1 MYGSRR
7 KVEAASK
14 QHGWEGAI
22 YHGSAWV
29 APSRQ
34 HHGPGD
40 GVSFMANRMYL
51 STHIGWM
58 VDWLAG
64 WMEGVWLSLSSA
76 SKDRILS
83 ISDGEGGDW
92 GYTLHSE

>member
-1 MYGSRR
+1 
-7 KVEAASK
+7 
-14 QHGWEGAI
+14 
-22 YHGSAWV
+22 
-29 APSRQ
+29 
-34 HHGPGD
+34 
-40 GVSFMANRMYL
+40 MANRMYL